1 MKFKFTLLTSW
12 TLLPTS
18 IPNTDCEDNEAI
30 LFAQYLT
37 EYTENKYG
45 LNVFWPRQRGEAFL
59 HNSFNSFEERFL
71 THSEYALLIV
81 SGQNASCL
89 NCIYPRFLV
98 FLTAKKSWTERILII
113 FLKQPTYLVNFD
125 LSLLK
130 HPPILFND
138 DSTNQWIHD
147 QESWMKVAELIK
159 SYPVCM
165 TAVVRSQVLVALGQ
179 FISGIRLSRYR
190 IRMRRGKEKRRERS
204 KMK

>member
-113 FLKQPTYLVNFD
+113 FLKQPTYLTQVVY
-125 LSLLK
+125 
-130 HPPILFND
+130 
-138 DSTNQWIHD
+138 STLHC
-147 QESWMKVAELIK
+147 ELNSK
-159 SYPVCM
+159 SI
-165 TAVVRSQVLVALGQ
+165 SNHLVH
-179 FISGIRLSRYR
+179 
-190 IRMRRGKEKRRERS
+190 
-204 KMK
+204 